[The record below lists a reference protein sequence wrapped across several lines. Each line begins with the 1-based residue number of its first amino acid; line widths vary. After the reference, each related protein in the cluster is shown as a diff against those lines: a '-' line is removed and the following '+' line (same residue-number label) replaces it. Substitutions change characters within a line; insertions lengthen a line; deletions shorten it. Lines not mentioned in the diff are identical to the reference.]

1 MLQREKLHN
10 IKKKKKDATWEWQDK
25 LYVDIHTFHYLKFSF
40 QQKNLI
46 S

>member
-1 MLQREKLHN
+1 MLQREKLYN
-10 IKKKKKDATWEWQDK
+10 IKKKKDAIWEWQDQ

-40 QQKNLI
+40 QQKKFI